1 MNQDTTASALQ
12 VLHAVFGYTEFRHQ
26 QQDVINHIVTGG
38 DALVLMPTGGGKSL
52 CYQLPA
58 LVRQGVAVVVSP
70 LIALMEDQVSSLVQL
85 GVKAAYL
92 NSSLSF
98 DEAREIERAVVQGE
112 LDLVYIAPERL
123 LLPRTLDLLLRAQIS
138 LFAIDEAHC
147 VSQWGHD
154 FRPEYIQ
161 LSVLHERF
169 PDVPR
174 IALTATADEPT
185 RLEIIQRLGLND
197 AKVFITSFDR
207 PNIQYRITEKNNSR
221 QQLLRFIK
229 FEHSGDAGIIYCLS
243 RKKVED
249 VAEWLGKQGIDALP
263 YHAGLSPGMRR
274 EHQTRFLQEE
284 GVVMVA
290 TIAFG
295 MGIDKSNVR
304 FVAHLDLP
312 KGIEAYYQETGRAGR
327 DGLPA
332 TAWLS
337 YGLQDIVSLQRMI
350 ESSDAPD
357 ARKRVE
363 KQKLDA
369 MLGFCEVTTCRRQV
383 LLAYFNEV
391 SDQACGNC
399 DNCLNE
405 VKTWDGTEAARKA
418 LSCVY
423 RTGQYYGVSYIVD
436 VLLGKDNER
445 IKGAGHHK
453 LTTYGLGKEFD
464 ARQWKAVFRQL
475 VAQGFLSVDVAG
487 FGALKLTETCRPL
500 LRGEQQIQFR
510 SLSLETTKS
519 ASKRGEVKRFHN
531 KVQERLWASLRELRR
546 QIAIEQD
553 VPPYVIFHDATLMEM
568 ITYLPEAPAQLAEIT
583 GVGKRKLELYGDAFL
598 AVIRESEELQGKEV
612 DGSLETIQFHRMGM
626 DVEAIARQRGLNAS
640 VIYSHLAQAIR
651 QGDVPLNE
659 VVIVAKQE
667 QNYIESLLL
676 AESGDENPV
685 KRAYEQLDQA
695 YDYNIVRCIY
705 AALLCERASQQVGVR
720 HANNLS

>member
-1 MNQDTTASALQ
+1 MSSFQ
-12 VLHAVFGYTEFRHQ
+12 VLQAVFGYTEFRHQ
-26 QQDVINHIVTGG
+26 QQAVIDHIVAGG

-58 LVRQGVAVVVSP
+58 LVRPGVAIVVSP
-70 LIALMEDQVSSLVQL
+70 LIALMEDQVNALVQL
-85 GVKAAYL
+85 GVNAAYL
-92 NSSLSF
+92 NSTLSF
-98 DEAREIERAVVQGE
+98 EEARGVEQAMVSGE

-123 LLPRTLDLLLRAQIS
+123 LLPRTLGLLSQADIA

-161 LSVLHERF
+161 LSVLHEQF
-169 PDVPR
+169 SDVPR

-185 RLEIIQRLGLND
+185 RLEIIQRLGLDN

-229 FEHSGDAGIIYCLS
+229 FEHSGDAGIVYCLS

-249 VAEWLGKQGIDALP
+249 VASWLNDQGVNALP
-263 YHAGLSPGMRR
+263 YHAGLSAETRR
-274 EHQTRFLQEE
+274 HHQARFLQEE
-284 GVVMVA
+284 GRVMVA

-337 YGLQDIVSLQRMI
+337 YGLQDIVTLQRMI

-363 KQKLDA
+363 KQKLEA

-383 LLAYFNEV
+383 LLGYFNEV
-391 SDQACGNC
+391 LEQACGNC
-399 DNCLNE
+399 DNCLND
-405 VKTWDGTEAARKA
+405 VKTWDGTEVARKA
-418 LSCVY
+418 ISCVY
-423 RTGQYYGVSYIVD
+423 RTGQYYGVSYVVD
-436 VLLGKDNER
+436 VLLGKSNER
-445 IKGAGHHK
+445 IQGAGHHK
-453 LTTYGLGKEFD
+453 LTTYGIGKELN

-475 VAQGFLSVDVAG
+475 VAQGFLEIDVAG
-487 FGALKLTETCRPL
+487 FGALKLNDSCRPL
-500 LRGEQQIQFR
+500 LRGEQTIRFR
-510 SLSLETTKS
+510 LLSAEAEKTPS
-519 ASKRGEVKRFHN
+519 RRGEVKRFHN
-531 KVQERLWASLRELRR
+531 SEQERLWEALRKLRR
-546 QIAIEQD
+546 DIAVEQD

-568 ITYLPEAPAQLAEIT
+568 ISYRPESSEQLAEIT
-583 GVGKRKLELYGDAFL
+583 GVGKRKLELYGDAFI
-598 AVIRESEELQGKEV
+598 AVIRQYASREH
-612 DGSLETIQFHRMGM
+612 DGADGAVETLQFHRMGM
-626 DVEAIARQRGLNAS
+626 DVEAIARQRGLNLS
-640 VIYSHLAQAIR
+640 VVYTHLAHAIR
-651 QGDVPLNE
+651 QGQLALADVVHLTR
-659 VVIVAKQE
+659 QE
-667 QNYIESLLL
+667 RNDIEALLL
-676 AESGDENPV
+676 AEMGADNPV
-685 KRAYEQLDQA
+685 KNAYKRLDQ
-695 YDYNIVRCIY
+695 YYEYNVVRCVY
-705 AALLCERASQQVGVR
+705 AALLSEQEGAGASK
-720 HANNLS
+720 AC